1 METYVLLWVESL
13 QVFFDMSVGG
23 SSAGRV
29 IMELRADVVPKTAEN
44 FRQLCTGEAGFGYKG
59 SAFHRIIPQ
68 FMCQGGDFTA
78 GNGTGGK
85 SIYGHKFEDENFEL
99 KHTGPGI
106 LSMANAGPGTNGSQ
120 FFICTV
126 KTDFL
131 DGRHVVFG
139 KVTEGMDVIG
149 KLEAVGSSP
158 QGTTSAPVVIED
170 CGEVE

>member
-1 METYVLLWVESL
+1 MVCR
-13 QVFFDMSVGG
+13 
-23 SSAGRV
+23 RV
-29 IMELRADVVPKTAEN
+29 DAVCY
-44 FRQLCTGEAGFGYKG
+44 Q
-59 SAFHRIIPQ
+59 
-68 FMCQGGDFTA
+68 
-78 GNGTGGK
+78 
-85 SIYGHKFEDENFEL
+85 
-99 KHTGPGI
+99 
-106 LSMANAGPGTNGSQ
+106 Q